1 MAGRNLL
8 ASRHSARDRA
18 EVRQLLRLFLEDET
32 KFDPF
37 NGLADRSAFIERFTA
52 TSNNVALQTL
62 RQDEQSRAGYR

>member
-37 NGLADRSAFIERFTA
+37 NGLADRSAFMERFTA